1 MQLPCAAAIR
11 WLNVASEDET
21 VPRDVLVVN
30 AHVRIPRTELDVR
43 ASRSG
48 GPGGQHVNT
57 SSTKIELRWQ
67 PSTSVALNELQRERL
82 RTALASKLDSEGWL
96 RLTASEYRSQLQN
109 RDAAEARLIALVKG
123 ALVVPKK
130 RRATKPTYTSKVKR
144 LESKSQRSDVKQQR
158 KRITR
163 DE

>member
-1 MQLPCAAAIR
+1 MR
-11 WLNVASEDET
+11 WRNVVRDDEG
-21 VPRDVLVVN
+21 PRDVLIVN

-43 ASRSG
+43 ATRSG

-67 PSTSVALNELQRERL
+67 PASSVALSEVQRERL
-82 RTALASKLDSEGWL
+82 LTNLAGKLDTDGWL
-96 RLTASEYRSQLQN
+96 RLTASEHRSQLQN
-109 RDAAEARLIALVKG
+109 RDAAEARLVAMIKG
-123 ALVVPKK
+123 ALVVPKV

-144 LESKSQRSDVKQQR
+144 LESKSQRSAVKANR
-158 KRITR
+158 RRPTR

>member
-1 MQLPCAAAIR
+1 MPVTR
-11 WLNVASEDET
+11 SLNVGSDEEAG
-21 VPRDVLVVN
+21 PRDVLVVN
-30 AHVRIPRTELDVR
+30 AHVRIPRTELEVR
-43 ASRSG
+43 ATRSG

-67 PSTSVALNELQRERL
+67 PGSSVALSENQRDRVL
-82 RTALASKLDSEGWL
+82 TALSTKLDSEGWL
-96 RLTASEYRSQLQN
+96 RLTASEHRSQLQN
-109 RDAAEARLIALVKG
+109 RDAAEARLVAIVKG
-123 ALVVPKK
+123 ALVVPKP

>member
-1 MQLPCAAAIR
+1 M
-11 WLNVASEDET
+11 
-21 VPRDVLVVN
+21 
-30 AHVRIPRTELDVR
+30 R
-43 ASRSG
+43 ATRSG

-67 PSTSVALNELQRERL
+67 PAMSVALSDMQRARVL
-82 RTALASKLDSEGWL
+82 IALASKLDTEGWL

-109 RDAAEARLIALVKG
+109 KEAAESRLVGLLKG
-123 ALVVPKK
+123 ALVVPKV

>member
-1 MQLPCAAAIR
+1 M
-11 WLNVASEDET
+11 ASEPDQG
-21 VPRDVLVVN
+21 PRDVLIVN
-30 AHVRIPRTELDVR
+30 SSVRIPRTELEMR
-43 ASRSG
+43 ATRSG

-67 PSTSVALNELQRERL
+67 PAMSVALSDMQRTRVL
-82 RTALASKLDSEGWL
+82 IALASKLDTEGWL

-109 RDAAEARLIALVKG
+109 KEAAEARLVGLLKRALVI
-123 ALVVPKK
+123 PKV
-130 RRATKPTYTSKVKR
+130 RRVTKPTYTSKVKR